1 MNLTFEWDSEKAETN
16 CRKHGVSFEEAVSV
30 FAELSSFTI
39 PDPVHSHGEPRYLLL
54 GWGYPTSDVCWS
66 CPIRNE
72 VRPFESST
80 RGGQAVARRECM
92 KKVKT
97 EVREPEM
104 RAEYDFR
111 GGVRG
116 KYAARFA
123 RGTNIVI
130 LEPDVA
136 ARFPDAKAVNDAL
149 RALAAVADRKARP
162 RSGRRQAT
170 KSIRGLTAGT

>member
-1 MNLTFEWDSEKAETN
+1 M
-16 CRKHGVSFEEAVSV
+16 R
-30 FAELSSFTI
+30 
-39 PDPVHSHGEPRYLLL
+39 
-54 GWGYPTSDVCWS
+54 
-66 CPIRNE
+66 
-72 VRPFESST
+72 
-80 RGGQAVARRECM
+80 
-92 KKVKT
+92 KVKT

-136 ARFPDAKAVNDAL
+136 ARFPDSKAVNDAL

-162 RSGRRQAT
+162 RSGRRPAT
-170 KSIRGLTAGT
+170 KSVRGLTRG

>member
-1 MNLTFEWDSEKAETN
+1 
-16 CRKHGVSFEEAVSV
+16 
-30 FAELSSFTI
+30 
-39 PDPVHSHGEPRYLLL
+39 
-54 GWGYPTSDVCWS
+54 
-66 CPIRNE
+66 
-72 VRPFESST
+72 
-80 RGGQAVARRECM
+80 M
-92 KKVKT
+92 KKAKT

-136 ARFPDAKAVNDAL
+136 ARFPDSKSVNDAL
-149 RALAAVADRKARP
+149 RALAAVADRKACP

-170 KSIRGLTAGT
+170 KSVRGLTRG

>member
-1 MNLTFEWDSEKAETN
+1 MNLTFEWDPEKAETN
-16 CRKHGVSFEEAVSV
+16 RRKHGISFEEAMSA
-30 FAELSSFTI
+30 FADLLSFTI
-39 PDPVHSHGEPRYLLL
+39 PDPGHSTGSHAICS
-54 GWGYPTSDVCWS
+54 WGYPTSDVCWS
-66 CPIRNE
+66 CSTRNE
-72 VRPFESST
+72 VRPFESLT
-80 RGGQAVARRECM
+80 RGGQAVARREFM

-136 ARFPDAKAVNDAL
+136 ARFPDSKAVNDAL

-170 KSIRGLTAGT
+170 KPVRGLTRG

>member
-1 MNLTFEWDSEKAETN
+1 M
-16 CRKHGVSFEEAVSV
+16 R
-30 FAELSSFTI
+30 
-39 PDPVHSHGEPRYLLL
+39 
-54 GWGYPTSDVCWS
+54 
-66 CPIRNE
+66 
-72 VRPFESST
+72 
-80 RGGQAVARRECM
+80 
-92 KKVKT
+92 KVKT

-136 ARFPDAKAVNDAL
+136 ERFPDSKAVNDAL
-149 RALAAVADRKARP
+149 RALAAVADRKARR
-162 RSGRRQAT
+162 RSGRRSAT
-170 KSIRGLTAGT
+170 KSVRGLTRG

>member
-1 MNLTFEWDSEKAETN
+1 
-16 CRKHGVSFEEAVSV
+16 
-30 FAELSSFTI
+30 
-39 PDPVHSHGEPRYLLL
+39 
-54 GWGYPTSDVCWS
+54 
-66 CPIRNE
+66 
-72 VRPFESST
+72 
-80 RGGQAVARRECM
+80 M
-92 KKVKT
+92 KEVKT

-136 ARFPDAKAVNDAL
+136 ARFPDSKAVNDAL
-149 RALAAVADRKARP
+149 RALAAVADRKTRSRSRRRP
-162 RSGRRQAT
+162 AT
-170 KSIRGLTAGT
+170 KSVRGLTRG

>member
-1 MNLTFEWDSEKAETN
+1 
-16 CRKHGVSFEEAVSV
+16 
-30 FAELSSFTI
+30 
-39 PDPVHSHGEPRYLLL
+39 
-54 GWGYPTSDVCWS
+54 
-66 CPIRNE
+66 
-72 VRPFESST
+72 
-80 RGGQAVARRECM
+80 M

-97 EVREPEM
+97 EVRESDM

-136 ARFPDAKAVNDAL
+136 KRFPDSKTVNDAL
-149 RALAAVADRKARP
+149 RALATVADSKARR
-162 RSGRRQAT
+162 RSRRHSPT
-170 KSIRGLTAGT
+170 KSVRRMTRG

>member
-1 MNLTFEWDSEKAETN
+1 
-16 CRKHGVSFEEAVSV
+16 
-30 FAELSSFTI
+30 
-39 PDPVHSHGEPRYLLL
+39 
-54 GWGYPTSDVCWS
+54 
-66 CPIRNE
+66 
-72 VRPFESST
+72 
-80 RGGQAVARRECM
+80 M

-136 ARFPDAKAVNDAL
+136 ARFPDSKAVNDAL

-162 RSGRRQAT
+162 RSGRSQAT
-170 KSIRGLTAGT
+170 KSVRGLTRR